1 MWDVLPQCQSV
12 DFSEKTVTAGYAGRA
27 PNSRSLEQHMLKEL
41 FRFSSIENS
50 GPGIEAEHLEGPSD
64 HARALAKLA
73 DQFERSSAVAAIP
86 ATAAA
91 NAIDKTPPFEQ
102 IYQTATIKPPR
113 LAYNILK
120 VSEMLKS
127 PHLEG
132 MSTESRRCSLL
143 MALEAAGA
151 EVEDLLQD
159 AVVRQRA
166 LNDFED
172 AELNRLKELE
182 ARKGAENREI
192 QAELDRLTGQYM
204 SLIQANV
211 DAVAREQDNF
221 RAWQKR
227 KQQEVQ
233 RITEA
238 ATICVPP
245 GTGNGGLTAV
255 LERATALHK

>member
-1 MWDVLPQCQSV
+1 
-12 DFSEKTVTAGYAGRA
+12 
-27 PNSRSLEQHMLKEL
+27 MLKDL
-41 FRFSSIENS
+41 FRFSLTENS
-50 GPGIEAEHLEGPSD
+50 RPGSEANLDGPSD

-73 DQFERSSAVAAIP
+73 DQFDRSAAVAGSA
-86 ATAAA
+86 AAA
-91 NAIDKTPPFEQ
+91 NSASADRAPTFDQ
-102 IYQTATIKPPR
+102 IYQNAAVKPPR
-113 LAYNILK
+113 LTYNILK
-120 VSEMLKS
+120 ISEMLQS

-132 MSTESRRCSLL
+132 MSSEARRCSLL

-172 AELNRLKELE
+172 SEQNRLKTLE
-182 ARKGAENREI
+182 ARKAQENCDI

-204 SLIQANV
+204 ALIQANV
-211 DAVAREQDNF
+211 DEVAREQDSF

-227 KQQEVQ
+227 KQFEVH

-255 LERATALHK
+255 LERATALRK

>member
-1 MWDVLPQCQSV
+1 
-12 DFSEKTVTAGYAGRA
+12 
-27 PNSRSLEQHMLKEL
+27 MLKEL

-50 GPGIEAEHLEGPSD
+50 GPGTVAANLEGPSD

-73 DQFERSSAVAAIP
+73 DQFDRSVAVAAIP

-91 NAIDKTPPFEQ
+91 GGDKTPPFEQ
-102 IYQTATIKPPR
+102 IYQNAAIKPPR

-120 VSEMLKS
+120 VAEMLRS
-127 PHLEG
+127 QHLEG

-151 EVEDLLQD
+151 ELEDLLQD

-255 LERATALHK
+255 LERATALHR

>member
-1 MWDVLPQCQSV
+1 
-12 DFSEKTVTAGYAGRA
+12 
-27 PNSRSLEQHMLKEL
+27 MLKEL
-41 FRFSSIENS
+41 FRFSSVENP
-50 GPGIEAEHLEGPSD
+50 GPGTPPPPANLEGPSE
-64 HARALAKLA
+64 HTRALAKLA
-73 DQFERSSAVAAIP
+73 DEFDRSGAVAAIP
-86 ATAAA
+86 HTAAA
-91 NAIDKTPPFEQ
+91 SAVDRTPSFDH
-102 IYQTATIKPPR
+102 IYQNAAIKPPR
-113 LAYNILK
+113 LLYNILK
-120 VSEMLKS
+120 VSDMLKS

-132 MSTESRRCSLL
+132 MSTESRRCSML

-182 ARKGAENREI
+182 GRKAAENREI

-245 GTGNGGLTAV
+245 GTANGGLTAV